1 MQGTIGD
8 GVESAK
14 AVAATETQGIEEAV
28 VSDGDKAHFW
38 AACGAAS
45 CAAIL
50 LYRMSSSSALD
61 RLSAVD
67 TLLADALVVTL
78 GSMPTGGVS
87 TMPAVVGCIGS
98 AVAAF
103 LRRMWSISISSCET
117 LSAGVVSMLC
127 CTCCR
132 DDTFCWPATIVES
145 IDMVSSSSSSSSCAD
160 KLGSMHC
167 RTLREL
173 GPRACASNLSRMVR
187 SR

>member
-1 MQGTIGD
+1 MRPSRMEVEVQGTIGD

-67 TLLADALVVTL
+67 TLLADALVVAL
-78 GSMPTGGVS
+78 GSTPTEGVS
-87 TMPAVVGCIGS
+87 TTPAVVGS
-98 AVAAF
+98 TVAAF
-103 LRRMWSISISSCET
+103 LRRMWSISI
-117 LSAGVVSMLC
+117 
-127 CTCCR
+127 
-132 DDTFCWPATIVES
+132 
-145 IDMVSSSSSSSSCAD
+145 
-160 KLGSMHC
+160 
-167 RTLREL
+167 
-173 GPRACASNLSRMVR
+173 
-187 SR
+187 